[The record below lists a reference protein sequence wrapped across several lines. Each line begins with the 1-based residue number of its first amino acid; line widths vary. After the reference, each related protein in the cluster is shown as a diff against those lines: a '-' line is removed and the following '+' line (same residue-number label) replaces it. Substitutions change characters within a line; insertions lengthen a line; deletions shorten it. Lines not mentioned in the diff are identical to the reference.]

1 MEFKEFYNNLTQEDW
16 MKIIDSATE
25 AQLELLRKAR
35 EILEFVNDKEDTY
48 D

>member
-1 MEFKEFYNNLTQEDW
+1 MEFKEFYDNLTQEDW
-16 MKIIDSATE
+16 MKIVDNATE

-35 EILEFVNDKEDTY
+35 EILECSEDMERWY